1 MDALTGIANRRAFDD
16 RLSRALQDAIRLEAP
31 LSVLM
36 IDVDHFKL
44 YNDTYG
50 HVNGDACLRV
60 IAGTIA
66 ACSRRSEDVA
76 ARYGG
81 EEFGMILPHTDAA
94 GALRLA
100 DAVRNAVAE
109 LGLMHLSS
117 PTSAHVTVSIG
128 VATFEPGEA
137 PLSPNAI
144 VHDADS
150 ALYRAKQ
157 KGRNRT
163 SA

>member
-1 MDALTGIANRRAFDD
+1 
-16 RLSRALQDAIRLEAP
+16 
-31 LSVLM
+31 M

-50 HVNGDACLRV
+50 HVNGDACLRL
-60 IAGTIA
+60 IAGAIA
-66 ACSRRSEDVA
+66 GCARRSDDIA

-81 EEFGMILPHTDAA
+81 EEFGMILPHTDVA

-100 DAVRNAVAE
+100 DAIRTAVAE
-109 LGLMHLSS
+109 LGLMHLTS
-117 PTSAHVTVSIG
+117 PTSAHVTVSVG
-128 VATFEPGEA
+128 AATFEPGET
-137 PLSPNAI
+137 PLTPDAI
-144 VHDADS
+144 VRDADG

-157 KGRNRT
+157 GGRDRT